1 MKKHYEASKITQYKE
16 FVALVEEVGFMPL
29 SNNPIGFLNLSDLT
43 HEENWHT
50 GLDTDPW
57 SWRVTAE
64 ENKVAAYA
72 KVFNKKPGF
81 ISLEWYPKFIAAR
94 RRGLSF
100 DEMYSE
106 GLLSSYAKQIYD
118 LFQRQDVL
126 AAYEIKALC
135 GIKKETNA
143 KFEAAMGELQMKLF
157 ITSNGTKRKIN
168 AKGEAYGWPSTAFS
182 TVEAWAGEE
191 LIQKANTIAWQQAV
205 EEITERIKAYVP
217 VAQGAKLKG
226 FIGA

>member
-1 MKKHYEASKITQYKE
+1 MTKDYDVRKIVEYRD
-16 FVALVEEVGFMPL
+16 FVAKVEEVGFMPL

-43 HEENWHT
+43 LEENWHT
-50 GLDTDPW
+50 GLDSDPW
-57 SWRVTAE
+57 SWRVKAE

-72 KVFNKKPGF
+72 KLFNKKPGF

-94 RRGLSF
+94 RQGRSF

-118 LFQRQDVL
+118 LFQKHDIL
-126 AAYEIKALC
+126 AAYEIKSLC
-135 GIKKETNA
+135 GIKKETNS
-143 KFEAAMGELQMKLF
+143 KFESAMSELQMKMF

-168 AKGEAYGWPSTAFS
+168 AEGEAYGWPSTAFS

-191 LIQKANTIAWQQAV
+191 LIQKADAIAWQQAV
-205 EEITERIKAYVP
+205 EEITERIKAYAP
-217 VAQGAKLKG
+217 SAQGAKLRG
-226 FIGA
+226 FIGI